1 LPAIAYFV
9 RDGDLSKRTFDRDGP
24 INNLEIVAHEGL
36 SRASYGRYDGFDR
49 AVINAAALREELR
62 PACRGDTSPGSCNM
76 HRIVLAAAC
85 LLTLSMPAF
94 PQTLRVSLRQDLD
107 VLDPTLT
114 TSYVAR
120 IVLAGLCDKLFDID
134 EKLHIVPQLAT
145 GYEWSDDRTLMI
157 HLRSGVKFHDGED
170 MDAASVKYSLERH
183 LTLRG
188 SFRRSEISSIDHVEI
203 VDPAT
208 VRVVLKNPSGAFLA
222 QLTDRSGM
230 IYPPKATAAAGRDF
244 ASHPVCS
251 GPFSFV
257 ERVAQDHVT
266 LTRFAG
272 YWDAKDI
279 HFDKIVYQI
288 LPDNSVRFANLRAG
302 TTDITEYLAPTDAAT
317 VKTDPRLKLAISDA
331 LGFQGLINNV
341 NFGPR
346 SETSYGKN
354 VLVRAAL
361 DAAIDRAA
369 LVDVV
374 FNGMFAPNAQ
384 PVAPNSPFYD
394 EALAPPPRDLE
405 KAKALLRQ
413 AGVTPPIAL
422 ELLVPNQPDS
432 LQAAEVIQSMAAEAG
447 FDIRIVAMEMT
458 AAGQV
463 EQRGDYQV
471 YLNGWS
477 GRVDADGNTFQF
489 LHTGQGNNFT
499 GYSNPVVDKLLEDGR
514 GTTDISERRVVYS
527 RAWEALRQDLPMT
540 YLYSPR
546 NIVAMTAKLNGFR
559 PVPDGMIRIQGL
571 EMTK

>member
-1 LPAIAYFV
+1 
-9 RDGDLSKRTFDRDGP
+9 
-24 INNLEIVAHEGL
+24 
-36 SRASYGRYDGFDR
+36 
-49 AVINAAALREELR
+49 
-62 PACRGDTSPGSCNM
+62 M
-76 HRIVLAAAC
+76 HRLPLAAAC
-85 LLTLSMPAF
+85 LLLAAMPAF
-94 PQTLRVSLRQDLD
+94 SQTLRISLRQDMD

-134 EKLHIVPQLAT
+134 GKLNIVPQLAT
-145 GYEWSDDRTLMI
+145 GYEWSDDRTLVI
-157 HLRSGVKFHDGED
+157 HLRPGVKFHDGEL
-170 MDAASVKYSLERH
+170 MDAEAVKYSLERH
-183 LTLRG
+183 LTLPG
-188 SFRRSEISSIDHVEI
+188 SFRKSEISSIDHVEV

-208 VRVVLKNPSGAFLA
+208 VRIVLKNPSAAFLA
-222 QLTDRSGM
+222 QLTDRAGM
-230 IYPPKATAAAGRDF
+230 IYPPKATEAAGKAF

-266 LTRFAG
+266 LARFPE
-272 YWDAKDI
+272 YWDAKNI
-279 HFDKIVYQI
+279 HFDKLVYQV

-302 TTDITEYLAPTDAAT
+302 TTDLTEYLAPTDAAA
-317 VKTDPRLKLAISDA
+317 VKADPRLKLAVSDA
-331 LGFQGLINNV
+331 LGFIGLINNL
-341 NFGPR
+341 R
-346 SETSYGKN
+346 SDTPYGKN
-354 VLVRAAL
+354 PLVRAAL

-394 EALAPPPRDLE
+394 ETLTPPPRDLA

-413 AGVTPPIAL
+413 AGVTPPVTL
-422 ELLVPNQPDS
+422 ELLTPNQPDT
-432 LQAAEVIQSMAAEAG
+432 LQAAVVIQSMAAEAG

-463 EQRGDYQV
+463 EQNGAYQA

-477 GRVDADGNTFQF
+477 GRADADGNTFQF

-499 GYSNPVVDKLLEDGR
+499 GYSNPVVDRLLEEGR
-514 GTTDISERRVVYS
+514 ATTDIGQRRAVYQQV
-527 RAWEALRQDLPMT
+527 WEGLRRDLPIT
-540 YLYSPR
+540 FLYSPR

-559 PVPDGMIRIQGL
+559 PVPDGLIRVQGL
-571 EMTK
+571 EMTQGPRMTQGGDGAK